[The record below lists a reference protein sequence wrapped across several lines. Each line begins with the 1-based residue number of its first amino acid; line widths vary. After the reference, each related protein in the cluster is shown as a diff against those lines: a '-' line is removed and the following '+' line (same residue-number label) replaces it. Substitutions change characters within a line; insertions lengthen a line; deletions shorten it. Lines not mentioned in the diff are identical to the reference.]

1 MVLVWSA
8 FAGVYVLLALQNLDK
23 GIDNK
28 ALHDTFTQFGHIL
41 SCKVAMDHEGES
53 KGYGFVHFEK
63 EESAQTAIEKVR
75 IMCRTAGV
83 LPFRRIWLYKKQA
96 AICHTVLTPYKP
108 EGQACAGLH
117 APIRVHGDGWGM
129 RIGCQSASART
140 RDGFGMPFMCMPFH
154 KQEVE
159 VPS

>member
-1 MVLVWSA
+1 MAGDLILGQDGQTMVALVVT
-8 FAGVYVLLALQNLDK
+8 FVGLHLQNLDK

-75 IMCRTAGV
+75 THTNASWVIFTQKSRCWASLQSHGIGLTAAF
-83 LPFRRIWLYKKQA
+83 LPRPLQA
-96 AICHTVLTPYKP
+96 ISLLVSRWVQCVEEVNAWEFGSTLV
-108 EGQACAGLH
+108 CALKT
-117 APIRVHGDGWGM
+117 IRGH
-129 RIGCQSASART
+129 
-140 RDGFGMPFMCMPFH
+140 P
-154 KQEVE
+154 
-159 VPS
+159 